1 MSKDTSIRDF
11 GIGVV
16 LVIIGLY
23 NIFKNTT
30 IGVIWIKQLFGF
42 NLPGGAVTIPLLV
55 GIAIIF
61 FNHISPIGWIITA
74 IGAIFIMIQ
83 IILSLNIIFHATSLI
98 DYILMFGGTFGGL
111 GLIAKALLRH

>member
-42 NLPGGAVTIPLLV
+42 NFARRSSNDSV
-55 GIAIIF
+55 
-61 FNHISPIGWIITA
+61 ISRYCYYL
-74 IGAIFIMIQ
+74 F
-83 IILSLNIIFHATSLI
+83 
-98 DYILMFGGTFGGL
+98 
-111 GLIAKALLRH
+111 